1 MLKYLILALVLCFQ
15 PQAATDLSLSS
26 AVSSFQDPIGAA
38 VKTSK
43 PTEKQAEEEKGPLF
57 NFKETPGFFKTIDH
71 SHAAIKDIIARGI
84 DYLND
89 LIAGLNI
96 TFLLLFILY
105 NLSFFTVVYLSEK
118 YAKANH
124 RSPSFTLCATM
135 VLLLLLVNTVFYGL
149 AEEKIR
155 DNELEL
161 SMKSFVFLYSFV
173 AIGKIAISFIV
184 GSTFHFFSPHPQT
197 NTARKV
203 YFAGLLHSFEKIIIF
218 VLPVLVVALQAADFV
233 QYCFHWAE
241 RCDNHIQKI
250 ILHMVR
256 TLISGYGMLFY
267 LSIYATYFPKFRKK
281 VTSQPIS
288 TTLIIIILTLGFSEI
303 FNTQGFWLKTFLIN
317 SLIFC
322 LPILNW
328 PVFSL
333 ISQFIKTP
341 EGPTFIGADQIL
353 RRFLRIALV
362 VTNVILGFRIIVII
376 NTFGPDTLWFKQVS
390 DNLYERF
397 VTISFLTAAALLFYY
412 KVLYVAKKI
421 SSSQEKRL
429 EGNLYLVLPNSKF
442 LAIINAV
449 GDLGTIIFWPLYSYL
464 VLIELGLNEV
474 YLSSFYGIVVAG
486 ALLGGKNSI
495 DDFFRGLSYILQ
507 GVIVRGGKIL
517 VNIKENERIFGV
529 VEEIFLQN
537 FYLRDRKGQL
547 HILNYSVV
555 KTITFHNEIYSSF
568 VLQFSKPIDIND
580 LNNLF
585 TEEKN
590 RFNKEQD
597 DQIETISIFNISRNE
612 EDKIE
617 ISYLIKGKPIKIW
630 RAQALFEKRLGQ
642 ILKKK
647 KIQYTFVHSPSSS

>member
-1 MLKYLILALVLCFQ
+1 
-15 PQAATDLSLSS
+15 
-26 AVSSFQDPIGAA
+26 
-38 VKTSK
+38 
-43 PTEKQAEEEKGPLF
+43 
-57 NFKETPGFFKTIDH
+57 
-71 SHAAIKDIIARGI
+71 
-84 DYLND
+84 
-89 LIAGLNI
+89 
-96 TFLLLFILY
+96 
-105 NLSFFTVVYLSEK
+105 
-118 YAKANH
+118 
-124 RSPSFTLCATM
+124 
-135 VLLLLLVNTVFYGL
+135 
-149 AEEKIR
+149 
-155 DNELEL
+155 
-161 SMKSFVFLYSFV
+161 
-173 AIGKIAISFIV
+173 
-184 GSTFHFFSPHPQT
+184 
-197 NTARKV
+197 
-203 YFAGLLHSFEKIIIF
+203 
-218 VLPVLVVALQAADFV
+218 
-233 QYCFHWAE
+233 
-241 RCDNHIQKI
+241 
-250 ILHMVR
+250 
-256 TLISGYGMLFY
+256 
-267 LSIYATYFPKFRKK
+267 
-281 VTSQPIS
+281 
-288 TTLIIIILTLGFSEI
+288 
-303 FNTQGFWLKTFLIN
+303 
-317 SLIFC
+317 
-322 LPILNW
+322 
-328 PVFSL
+328 
-333 ISQFIKTP
+333 
-341 EGPTFIGADQIL
+341 
-353 RRFLRIALV
+353 
-362 VTNVILGFRIIVII
+362 
-376 NTFGPDTLWFKQVS
+376 
-390 DNLYERF
+390 
-397 VTISFLTAAALLFYY
+397 
-412 KVLYVAKKI
+412 VAKKI
-421 SSSQEKRL
+421 PSSQEKRL